1 MTWSNRQCRGL
12 AAGGILTAAVATL
25 MILPAHAEEQASLT
39 RKFSGNVSLQGL
51 YFPNDPISPSQYEGG
66 NASLSVEPEL
76 YLEWADGK
84 QNFTF
89 TPFARIDQHDD
100 ERTHADIRE
109 LYWRKSDET
118 YELRAGIRRVF
129 WGVTES
135 QHLVDVI
142 NQDDFIENI
151 DGEDK
156 LGQPMINLAL
166 IRDWGTLDVFVL
178 PYFRE
183 RSFPGDEGRLRPAL
197 TVDDDHPQ
205 YESDREEK
213 HVDGALRWS
222 RSMGAWD
229 IGVSYFDG
237 TNRDPRLLVSPGTP
251 QPVPDPATLPPIC
264 LVTPTLPQCQVTVF
278 FPDAQLVPRYDQVQ
292 QLGLD
297 VQTIVGGWAWKLE
310 AIRRESKA
318 EQFTAV
324 AAGFEYT
331 YVGVF
336 GSALDV
342 GVLGEYL
349 WDSRG
354 RLDPDSQQ
362 AFAQRRFQSGEGFTL
377 AEAMALAN
385 LKAKTYSPFEDDIFV
400 GTRIAFNDVQ
410 SSDILAG
417 VIVDRETKAVFGS
430 IEANRRLTDNW
441 KLSLE
446 SRFFSGLDKLDPLYS
461 FSEDDYLMVELIRYF

>member
-1 MTWSNRQCRGL
+1 MRTGHAGL
-12 AAGGILTAAVATL
+12 LLALGALL
-25 MILPAHAEEQASLT
+25 MLPAQAEEGGELT
-39 RKFSGNVSLQGL
+39 RKFSGNLSLQAQYFLSDAVQPDQYDGGNVSL
-51 YFPNDPISPSQYEGG
+51 
-66 NASLSVEPEL
+66 SLEPEL

-84 QNFTF
+84 QSFTF
-89 TPFARIDQHDD
+89 TPFARLDQHDD

-109 LYWRKSDET
+109 LYWRK
-118 YELRAGIRRVF
+118 AGATHEWRIGVRRVF

-142 NQDDFIENI
+142 NQDDFVENL

-166 IRDWGTLDVFVL
+166 IRDWGTLDLFVL

-183 RSFPGDEGRLRPAL
+183 RTFPGDEGRLRPSL
-197 TVDDDHPQ
+197 PIDPDDPQ
-205 YESDREEK
+205 YESGREQR
-213 HVDGALRWS
+213 HVDLAARWAKS
-222 RSMGAWD
+222 IGTWD
-229 IGVSYFDG
+229 VGVSVFDG
-237 TNRDPRLLVSPGTP
+237 TNRDPRLVLNPGTP
-251 QPVPDPATLPPIC
+251 RLTPDPATLPPIC
-264 LVTPTLPQCQVTVF
+264 LLNPGLPQCQVIVS
-278 FPDAQLVPRYDQVQ
+278 FPDARLMPRYEQAR

-297 VQTIVGGWAWKLE
+297 LQAIFGGWAWKLE
-310 AIRRESKA
+310 AIRRESDFEK
-318 EQFTAV
+318 FTAL

-336 GSALDV
+336 GSAIDV

-354 RLDPDSQQ
+354 RLDPDSRQ
-362 AFAQRRFQSGEGFTL
+362 AFALRRIQAGQGFTA
-377 AEAMALAN
+377 AEAQSLQGLEAESF
-385 LKAKTYSPFEDDIFV
+385 SPFEDDLFL

-417 VIVDRETKAVFGS
+417 VIVDRETGAVFGS
-430 IEANRRLTDNW
+430 IEANRRLSDSW

-446 SRFFSGLDKLDPLYS
+446 SRFFSGLEDTDPL
-461 FSEDDYLMVELIRYF
+461 FGLRDDDYLQIELIRYF

>member
-1 MTWSNRQCRGL
+1 MTKQGRGVLRLGVAAL
-12 AAGGILTAAVATL
+12 AAFSAASL
-25 MILPAHAEEQASLT
+25 HAEEEATLT
-39 RKFSGNVSLQGL
+39 HKFTGNVSLQGL
-51 YFPNDPISPSQYEGG
+51 YFPNDPLDPAQYEGG

-76 YLEWADGK
+76 YLEWAGGK
-84 QNFTF
+84 QNLTF
-89 TPFARIDQHDD
+89 TPFARVDQHDD

-109 LYWRKSDET
+109 LYWRKSGET
-118 YELRAGIRRVF
+118 YEVRAGIRRVF

-142 NQDDFIENI
+142 NQDDFVENI

-156 LGQPMINLAL
+156 LGQPMLNLAL
-166 IRDWGTLDVFVL
+166 IRDWGTVDFFVL

-183 RSFPGDEGRLRPAL
+183 RTFPGADGRLRPSL
-197 TVDDDHPQ
+197 VVDEDHPQ
-205 YESDREEK
+205 YESERKEK
-213 HVDGALRWS
+213 HVDGAVRWS
-222 RSMGAWD
+222 RSLGAWD
-229 IGVSYFDG
+229 VGVSYFDG
-237 TNRDPRLLVSPGTP
+237 TNRDPRLLVNPGTP
-251 QPVPDPATLPPIC
+251 QLVPDPASLPPIC

-278 FPDAQLVPRYDQVQ
+278 FPDAELQPHYDQIQ
-292 QLGLD
+292 QLGVD

-310 AIRRESKA
+310 AIRRESAA
-318 EQFTAV
+318 EKFTAV

-336 GSALDV
+336 GSQVDV

-354 RLDPDSQQ
+354 SLDPDSQQ
-362 AFAQRRFQSGEGFTL
+362 AFAQRRFQAGQGFTP
-377 AEAMALAN
+377 AEAMALAG
-385 LKAKTYSPFEDDIFV
+385 LQAKSFSPFEDDLFV

-417 VIVDRETKAVFGS
+417 VIVDRETSAVFGS

-446 SRFFSGLDKLDPLYS
+446 SRFFSGVSKIDPLYS
-461 FSEDDYLMVELIRYF
+461 FSQDDYLLLELIRYF